1 MHLLMDTC
9 VYVHHQNG
17 KLTIITFHVN
27 DSAIFTPA
35 DHINKIKNEL
45 KLKFDTCDLGE
56 LNHFVRIKVTRDHVN
71 NMITISQEQY
81 I

>member
-1 MHLLMDTC
+1 MDTC